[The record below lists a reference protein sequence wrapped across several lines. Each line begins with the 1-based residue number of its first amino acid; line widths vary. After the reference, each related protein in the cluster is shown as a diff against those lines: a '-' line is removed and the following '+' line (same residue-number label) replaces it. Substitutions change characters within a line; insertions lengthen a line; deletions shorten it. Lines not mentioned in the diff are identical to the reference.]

1 MFIVKHAF
9 EAINHKQRAHGK
21 KNKMP
26 PFHATFRSRH
36 IGSVLWTKSELKEAF
51 VVCSYLG
58 THSCPLWKGM
68 LKYNNFKDIQL

>member
-51 VVCSYLG
+51 VVCSYLS
-58 THSCPLWKGM
+58 THIRPLWKGISEDD
-68 LKYNNFKDIQL
+68 KF